1 MSTRVYIAWRYSCS
15 NPGSYIRIHTR
26 GTAVLS
32 YRVHTLC
39 TKVLNL
45 ARQATGGVLAGPAKW
60 VSHRCRPAA
69 DPGSFGI
76 GSERAV
82 NPGNVG
88 ILHSEPKQPGF
99 PTPTPTA
106 LGSATTL
113 GRPQPD
119 GCPMPARGRSP
130 RLWDRLRAGSEP
142 AWATTRQL
150 LWDQPPLLAGPSQ
163 MGVPCRPTADPEA
176 LGSWQ

>member
-1 MSTRVYIAWRYSCS
+1 M
-15 NPGSYIRIHTR
+15 
-26 GTAVLS
+26 
-32 YRVHTLC
+32 
-39 TKVLNL
+39 
-45 ARQATGGVLAGPAKW
+45 GPATTLGMPSQMS
-60 VSHRCRPAA
+60 VPCRPAA

-106 LGSATTL
+106 LGSATAL

-142 AWATTRQL
+142 SVGHN
-150 LWDQPPLLAGPSQ
+150 PP
-163 MGVPCRPTADPEA
+163 TA
-176 LGSWQ
+176 LGSAAALGRPQPDGCPMPAHGRSRGIGIDSHLAVNPGDMGCLLYPRRNPVKLVVPFWCW